1 MGHRRYDDDAGD
13 TADDS
18 PRDSDDGA
26 PPPPDDNDDP
36 AQAPSPRFDPRSN
49 LRFRHETAFLVGT
62 AAVAVLDFA
71 LAGLMAYEHFGN
83 SAAVWG
89 VAVAI
94 SLVEGLFIAVSVALI
109 EFHVGTTKHWDLVL
123 PLCYVWTGSLAIN
136 VAFCLGASEEKAT
149 FPVLFP
155 TLVALATAS
164 QAAGLALALVGA
176 RTHILLTEDPE
187 PDKHGFRSHRDG
199 GGGHSK
205 RHRWGRHR
213 HKHGRGRRGGASASE
228 GDA

>member
-1 MGHRRYDDDAGD
+1 MGRHRRDSTDAGD
-13 TADDS
+13 SAGDS
-18 PRDSDDGA
+18 PLDDDA
-26 PPPPDDNDDP
+26 PPPPTDDA
-36 AQAPSPRFDPRSN
+36 AQVASSRFDPRNN

-83 SAAVWG
+83 PSAVWG

-94 SLVEGLFIAVSVALI
+94 ALVEGLYVVVSVGLI
-109 EFHVGTTKHWDLVL
+109 ELHVGTTRHWDLVL

-176 RTHILLTEDPE
+176 RTHILLTTDPE
-187 PDKHGFRSHRDG
+187 PDKHGFRAG
-199 GGGHSK
+199 GGGHGK

-213 HKHGRGRRGGASASE
+213 HGRSRRGGGSGSE
-228 GDA
+228 ADA

>member
-1 MGHRRYDDDAGD
+1 MGRHRRDSTDGVGDSADDDA
-13 TADDS
+13 AS
-18 PRDSDDGA
+18 
-26 PPPPDDNDDP
+26 PPPPDDADA
-36 AQAPSPRFDPRSN
+36 AQTASPRFDPRDN

-71 LAGLMAYEHFGN
+71 LAGLMVYEHFGN
-83 SAAVWG
+83 PAAVWG

-109 EFHVGTTKHWDLVL
+109 ELHVGTTKHWDLVL

-136 VAFCLGASEEKAT
+136 VTFCLGASEEKAT

-155 TLVALATAS
+155 TLVALAAAS

-187 PDKHGFRSHRDG
+187 PDKHGFRAHHG
-199 GGGHSK
+199 GGEGGHGR

-213 HKHGRGRRGGASASE
+213 HGRRRRGGASGSE